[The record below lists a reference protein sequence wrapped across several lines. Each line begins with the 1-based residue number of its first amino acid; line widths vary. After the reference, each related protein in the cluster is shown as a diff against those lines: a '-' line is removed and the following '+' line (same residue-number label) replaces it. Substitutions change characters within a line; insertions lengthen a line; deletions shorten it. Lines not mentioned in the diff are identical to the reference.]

1 MSRRWGYPGLWLLA
15 GILLIAA
22 MGVAAVLIAPGNV
35 TCQQVVVPAY
45 FYPGPD
51 WAHAAGSRPVPSRMI
66 ADITSSGAGS
76 SPDRNYQ
83 RTIRRA
89 QAAGV
94 RIMGYSNTD
103 YGRRPAAAVEL
114 DVRNYKA
121 WYGVTDVFLDAVS
134 SGGGALPYYR
144 RLAGYIHRVNPGSTV
159 MLNPGTYPDQ
169 RYMSVGDVVLVYEDT
184 YANYLGLR
192 VPRWAGR
199 YPAAKFAQIIYAT
212 PESRFPAA
220 IGLSR
225 RRHAGYVYVTGNA
238 GLNPS
243 RALPGYWP
251 RENRIIAAECS
262 VSRTGYRP
270 G

>member
-1 MSRRWGYPGLWLLA
+1 VSRRWGYRGLWLLA
-15 GILLIAA
+15 SILLIAA
-22 MGVAAVLIAPGNV
+22 VGSAAGLITQGTAP
-35 TCQQVVVPAY
+35 CQQLVVPAY
-45 FYPGPD
+45 FYPGPS
-51 WAHAAGSRPVPSRMI
+51 WTRAVNSRPVPSMMI
-66 ADITSSGAGS
+66 LDITSSGAGS
-76 SPDRNYQ
+76 SPDPNYQ

-89 QAAGV
+89 RAAGI
-94 RIMGYSNTD
+94 RIMGYSNTG

-114 DVRNYKA
+114 DVRKYKA
-121 WYGVTDVFLDAVS
+121 WYGVTDMFLDAVS

-199 YPAAKFAQIIYAT
+199 YPAARFAQIIYAT

-238 GLNPS
+238 GLNPY

-251 RENRIIAAECS
+251 RENRIIAAQCS
-262 VSRTGYRP
+262 VSRAGYRP